1 MRGPLNP
8 PLNVGD
14 EIVCFHMEHETTV
27 PPGTKGVVTKVQRDP
42 FDESDDALIISV
54 NWENGSK
61 LSLVSATDAWK
72 KIQIEKIEEQTGSG
86 EYDFYRK
93 NPEIFNNFD
102 WRFFRE
108 YLNKVRETGIVNV
121 YTAAPLLYSGREHID
136 RYYGE
141 NPSNPEEFEELLDMA
156 DEARD
161 KMVQGVISWMESK
174 GQEIELDKVNRNLTI
189 LAQSILKLW
198 MNFYK

>member
-42 FDESDDALIISV
+42 FEESHDALTISV

-72 KIQIEKIEEQTGSG
+72 KIQSEKIEEQTGSG
-86 EYDFYRK
+86 EYNFYRK
-93 NPEIFNNFD
+93 NPEIFDNFD

-121 YTAAPLLYSGREHID
+121 YSAAPLLYSGREHID

-156 DEARD
+156 DESRN
-161 KMVQGVISWMESK
+161 KMAQGVISWMESK
-174 GQEIELDKVNRNLTI
+174 GQEIELDKVNRNLTR

-198 MNFYK
+198 MNFYQ

>member
-42 FDESDDALIISV
+42 FEESDDALIISV

-72 KIQIEKIEEQTGSG
+72 KIQSEKIEEQTGSG

-93 NPEIFNNFD
+93 NPEIFDNFD

-108 YLNKVRETGIVNV
+108 YLNKVRDTGIVNV

-156 DEARD
+156 DESRN
-161 KMVQGVISWMESK
+161 KMAQGVISWMESK
-174 GQEIELDKVNRNLTI
+174 GQEIELDKVNRNLTR

-198 MNFYK
+198 MNFYQ

>member
-42 FDESDDALIISV
+42 FEESDDALIISV

-61 LSLVSATDAWK
+61 LSLVSVTDAWK
-72 KIQIEKIEEQTGSG
+72 KIQSEKIEEQTGSG

-93 NPEIFNNFD
+93 NPEIFDNFD

-108 YLNKVRETGIVNV
+108 YLNKVRDTGIVNV

-161 KMVQGVISWMESK
+161 KMAQGVISWMESK
-174 GQEIELDKVNRNLTI
+174 GQEIELDKVNRNLTR

-198 MNFYK
+198 MNFYQ

>member
-1 MRGPLNP
+1 MKGQLNP
-8 PLNVGD
+8 PLKVGD
-14 EIVCFHMEHETTV
+14 NIMCFHMEHETTV

-42 FDESDDALIISV
+42 FEPNEDDVIISV

-72 KIQIEKIEEQTGSG
+72 KISEERIDEQTGSN
-86 EYDFYRK
+86 EYDFYNK
-93 NPEIFNNFD
+93 NSDIFDNFD
-102 WRFFRE
+102 WRFLRE
-108 YLNKVRETGIVNV
+108 YLDKVRETGIVNV
-121 YTAAPLLYSGREHID
+121 YTAAPLLYSGKKHID

-161 KMVQGVISWMESK
+161 KMAQGVMSWMESK
-174 GQEIELDKVNRNLTI
+174 GKELDLDNINRQLPR

-198 MNFYK
+198 MTFYQ

>member
-42 FDESDDALIISV
+42 FEESDDALIISV

-72 KIQIEKIEEQTGSG
+72 KIQSEKIEEQTGSG

-93 NPEIFNNFD
+93 NPEIFDNFD

-121 YTAAPLLYSGREHID
+121 YSAAPLLYSGREHID

-141 NPSNPEEFEELLDMA
+141 NHSNPEEFEELLDMA
-156 DEARD
+156 DESRN
-161 KMVQGVISWMESK
+161 KMAQGVISWMESK
-174 GQEIELDKVNRNLTI
+174 GQEIELDKVNRNLTR

-198 MNFYK
+198 MNFYQ

>member
-42 FDESDDALIISV
+42 FEESDDALIISV

-72 KIQIEKIEEQTGSG
+72 KIQSEKIEEQTGSG

-93 NPEIFNNFD
+93 NPEIFDNFD

-121 YTAAPLLYSGREHID
+121 YSAAPLLYSGREHID

-156 DEARD
+156 DESRN
-161 KMVQGVISWMESK
+161 KMAQGVISWMESK
-174 GQEIELDKVNRNLTI
+174 GQEIELDKVNRNLTR

-198 MNFYK
+198 MNFYQ

>member
-42 FDESDDALIISV
+42 FEESDDALIISV

-72 KIQIEKIEEQTGSG
+72 KIQSEKIEEQTGSG

-93 NPEIFNNFD
+93 NPEIFDNFD

-108 YLNKVRETGIVNV
+108 YLNKVRDTGIVNV

-161 KMVQGVISWMESK
+161 KMAQGVISWMESK
-174 GQEIELDKVNRNLTI
+174 GQEIELDKVNRNLTR

-198 MNFYK
+198 MNFYQ

>member
-1 MRGPLNP
+1 MKGQLNP
-8 PLNVGD
+8 PLKVGD
-14 EIVCFHMEHETTV
+14 NIMCFHMEHETTV

-42 FDESDDALIISV
+42 FEPNDDDVIISV

-72 KIQIEKIEEQTGSG
+72 KISDERIEEQTGSN
-86 EYDFYRK
+86 EYDFYNK
-93 NPEIFNNFD
+93 NSEIFDNFD

-121 YTAAPLLYSGREHID
+121 YTAAPLLYSGKKHID

-141 NPSNPEEFEELLDMA
+141 NPSNPDEFEELLDMA
-156 DEARD
+156 DDARD
-161 KMVQGVISWMESK
+161 KMAQGVISWMESK
-174 GQEIELDKVNRNLTI
+174 GQEIELDNVNRNLKR
-189 LAQSILKLW
+189 LAQTILKLW
-198 MNFYK
+198 MSFYQ

>member
-42 FDESDDALIISV
+42 FEESDDALIISV

-174 GQEIELDKVNRNLTI
+174 GQEIELDKVNRNLTR

-198 MNFYK
+198 MNFYQ

>member
-1 MRGPLNP
+1 
-8 PLNVGD
+8 
-14 EIVCFHMEHETTV
+14 MEHETTV

-42 FDESDDALIISV
+42 FEPNENDVIISV

-72 KIQIEKIEEQTGSG
+72 KISDERIEEQTGSN
-86 EYDFYRK
+86 EYDFYNK
-93 NPEIFNNFD
+93 NSEIFDNFD

-121 YTAAPLLYSGREHID
+121 YTAAPLLYSGKKHID

-141 NPSNPEEFEELLDMA
+141 NPSNPDEFEELLDMA

-161 KMVQGVISWMESK
+161 KMAQGVISWMESK
-174 GQEIELDKVNRNLTI
+174 GQEIELDNVNRNLKR
-189 LAQSILKLW
+189 LAQTILKLW
-198 MNFYK
+198 MSFYQ